1 MMNGSRT
8 IALTGGNRRYYLAGI
23 GRVQEVGLKAM
34 LHETIR
40 NEGFLR
46 NTALQHCCDI
56 VSNSYSIVPTLQRCV
71 ALETVVAN
79 ITMHDYHAPPCTTP
93 PAMLIFLSC

>member
-8 IALTGGNRRYYLAGI
+8 IALTGGNRRYYLAEI

-40 NEGFLR
+40 NEGF
-46 NTALQHCCDI
+46 
-56 VSNSYSIVPTLQRCV
+56 
-71 ALETVVAN
+71 
-79 ITMHDYHAPPCTTP
+79 
-93 PAMLIFLSC
+93 

>member
-1 MMNGSRT
+1 MALLSFHFPPISNHCTYTLIVIELTSGYFLVKNSSMMNGSRT

-40 NEGFLR
+40 NEGF
-46 NTALQHCCDI
+46 
-56 VSNSYSIVPTLQRCV
+56 
-71 ALETVVAN
+71 
-79 ITMHDYHAPPCTTP
+79 
-93 PAMLIFLSC
+93 